1 MKKVYTKPVIEIE
14 AYTLSASIAA
24 TCGNVISMGPGISGV
39 TEGEYA
45 MCDDYKESGFLS
57 IIDPGFSI
65 QNSQNQP
72 FYSDGATG
80 CDCYYQSGGFGYF
93 TS

>member
-1 MKKVYTKPVIEIE
+1 MKKVYAKPVIEIE

-24 TCGNVISMGPGISGV
+24 NCGNVISMGPGIPGV
-39 TEGEYA
+39 TEGEKA
-45 MCDDYKESGFLS
+45 MCDDYYESGFMS

-65 QNSQNQP
+65 LNSQNQP
-72 FYSDGATG
+72 FYSDKSAG

>member
-24 TCGNVISMGPGISGV
+24 NCSNVISMGPGVPGSTDPEKV
-39 TEGEYA
+39 
-45 MCDDYKESGFLS
+45 MCDDYYDSGFLS
-57 IIDPGFSI
+57 ITDPGFSI
-65 QNSQNQP
+65 QSTNQP
-72 FYSDGATG
+72 FYSDNSRD
-80 CDCYYQSGGFGYF
+80 CDCYYHSGGTGYF

>member
-1 MKKVYTKPVIEIE
+1 MKKVYAKPVIEIE

-24 TCGNVISMGPGISGV
+24 NCSNVISMGPGVPGV
-39 TEGEYA
+39 TEGDYA
-45 MCDDYKESGFLS
+45 MCDDYYESGFMS

-65 QNSQNQP
+65 LSDDPKP
-72 FYSDGATG
+72 FYSDGAAE
-80 CDCYYQSGGFGYF
+80 CDCYYQSGGMNYF